1 MHDQTTSDGI
11 AAAAVMFHEDA
22 DAYRE
27 RQEEFI
33 SDLTGTTM
41 LELVLVST
49 PIPMGIWLLPE
60 AKVCVVSHTC
70 SVIFQTAADV
80 IRD

>member
-1 MHDQTTSDGI
+1 ML
-11 AAAAVMFHEDA
+11 HEDA

-41 LELVLVST
+41 VELVLVST
-49 PIPMGIWLLPE
+49 PIPMGIWLLAE
-60 AKVCVVSHTC
+60 AKVCVLACLLRQLSNC
-70 SVIFQTAADV
+70 RR
-80 IRD
+80 RD